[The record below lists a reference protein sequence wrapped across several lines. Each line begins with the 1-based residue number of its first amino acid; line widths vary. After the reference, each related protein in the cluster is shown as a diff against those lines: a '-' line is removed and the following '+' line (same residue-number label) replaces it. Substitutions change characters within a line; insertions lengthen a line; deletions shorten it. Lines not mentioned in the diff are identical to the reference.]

1 MAEDLG
7 NAGENGYII
16 HSARKERIQE
26 MLQKL
31 SHTSYFA
38 LLWNRFR
45 SAMDVVYGITMFGLK
60 FFRYVFVPP
69 YEFGQVRKHL
79 DELGAKSIPLLTVVG
94 VIMGL
99 ILALQSRP
107 TLDRFG
113 AGGFLP
119 AMIALTI
126 VRELG
131 PVITAL
137 IVAGRV
143 SSGIGAEVGS
153 MKVTEQIDALE
164 VSAVDPFNYLVVTR
178 VLACSLILPLLT
190 AYVDFLAIFGGYV
203 AEWISYNSSLQLYF
217 TEVVES
223 LRFYDVLPGIGK
235 TIAFGYIIG
244 VIGAYQGFNANRG
257 TEGVGRAATS
267 AVVLSSLN
275 IIFLDMIIIQ
285 LTLLFLGPGV

>member
-1 MAEDLG
+1 MKDPRKRPEISYYQYTLSRFKTSMAE
-7 NAGENGYII
+7 
-16 HSARKERIQE
+16 
-26 MLQKL
+26 
-31 SHTSYFA
+31 
-38 LLWNRFR
+38 
-45 SAMDVVYGITMFGLK
+45 VYAITIFGLR
-60 FFRYVFVPP
+60 FFRYAFIPP
-69 YEFGQVRKHL
+69 YEFSEVRKHL
-79 DELGAKSIPLLTVVG
+79 DNLGSKSIPLLTVVG
-94 VIMGL
+94 LIMGL

-113 AGGFLP
+113 AGAFLP

-164 VSAVDPFNYLVVTR
+164 VSAVDPYNYLVVTR
-178 VLACSLILPLLT
+178 VLACMLILPLLT
-190 AYVDFLAIFGGYV
+190 AYVDFLAIFGGFIS
-203 AEWISYNSSLQLYF
+203 EWVNANSSFQLYF
-217 TEVVES
+217 TEVIQS
-223 LRFYDVLPGIGK
+223 LTFYDILPGVGK

-244 VIGAYQGFNANRG
+244 VIGAYQGFNTSRG

-267 AVVLSSLN
+267 AVVLASLN
-275 IIFLDMIIIQ
+275 IIFLDMVIVQ
-285 LTLLFLGPGV
+285 LTLLFLGPGA

>member
-1 MAEDLG
+1 MSNLRKRPEISYFRFARDRFKSSMAE
-7 NAGENGYII
+7 
-16 HSARKERIQE
+16 
-26 MLQKL
+26 
-31 SHTSYFA
+31 
-38 LLWNRFR
+38 
-45 SAMDVVYGITMFGLK
+45 VYGITMFGMR

-69 YEFGQVRKHL
+69 YEFAEVRKHL
-79 DELGAKSIPLLTVVG
+79 DNLGSKSIPLLTVVG
-94 VIMGL
+94 LIMGL

-113 AGGFLP
+113 AGAFLP

-164 VSAVDPFNYLVVTR
+164 VSAVDPYNFLVVTR
-178 VLACSLILPLLT
+178 VLACMIIMPLLT
-190 AYVDFLAIFGGYV
+190 AYVDFLAIFGGFV
-203 AEWISYNSSLQLYF
+203 SEWVSANSSFQLYF
-217 TEVVES
+217 TEVIQS
-223 LRFYDVLPGIGK
+223 LTFYDILPGVGK

-244 VIGAYQGFNANRG
+244 VIGAYQGFHTSRG

-267 AVVLSSLN
+267 AVVLASLN
-275 IIFLDMIIIQ
+275 IIFLDMVIIQ
-285 LTLLFLGPGV
+285 LTLILFGPGV

>member
-1 MAEDLG
+1 MEPRG
-7 NAGENGYII
+7 QNY
-16 HSARKERIQE
+16 
-26 MLQKL
+26 LQFTL
-31 SHTSYFA
+31 A
-38 LLWNRFR
+38 RFR
-45 SAMDVVYGITMFGLK
+45 HTMEEVYGVTVFGLK
-60 FFRYVFVPP
+60 FFP
-69 YEFGQVRKHL
+69 YMFRRPIELGQIRKHL
-79 DELGAKSIPLLTVVG
+79 DDLGAKSIPLLTVVG
-94 VIMGL
+94 LIMGL

-143 SSGIGAEVGS
+143 SSGIGAELGS

-178 VLACSLILPLLT
+178 VIACSIMLPLLT
-190 AYVDFLAIFGGYV
+190 AYVDFLAIFGGFV
-203 AEWISYNSSLQLYF
+203 AEWIAMNSSFQLYF
-217 TEVVES
+217 TEVIQS
-223 LRFYDVLPGIGK
+223 LRFYDILPGVGK
-235 TIAFGYIIG
+235 TVAFGYIIG
-244 VIGAYQGFNANRG
+244 VIGAYQGFNTSRG

-267 AVVLSSLN
+267 AVVLASLN
-275 IIFLDMIIIQ
+275 IIFLDMVIIQ
-285 LTLLFLGPGV
+285 LTFLFFGTGV

>member
-1 MAEDLG
+1 MTQRL
-7 NAGENGYII
+7 
-16 HSARKERIQE
+16 
-26 MLQKL
+26 
-31 SHTSYFA
+31 
-38 LLWNRFR
+38 R
-45 SAMDVVYGITMFGLK
+45 SAMEQVQGITMFGLR

-69 YEFGQVRKHL
+69 YEWSQVRKHL
-79 DELGAKSIPLLTVVG
+79 DDLGAKSLPLLTVVG
-94 VIMGL
+94 LIMGL

-113 AGGFLP
+113 AGAFLP
-119 AMIALTI
+119 AMLSLTI

-164 VSAVDPFNYLVVTR
+164 VSGIDPFNYLVVTR
-178 VLACSLILPLLT
+178 VVACSLILPLLT
-190 AYVDFLAIFGGYV
+190 AYVDFLGIFGGYI
-203 AEWISYNSSLQLYF
+203 AEWISHNSSLQLYF
-217 TEVVES
+217 TEVVQS
-223 LRFYDVLPGIGK
+223 LRFYDILPGVGK

-244 VIGAYQGFNANRG
+244 VIGTYQGFNTSRG

-267 AVVLSSLN
+267 AVVLASLN
-275 IIFLDMIIIQ
+275 IIFLDMIIVQ
-285 LTLLFLGPGV
+285 LTLLLLGPGI

>member
-1 MAEDLG
+1 M
-7 NAGENGYII
+7 NSYQKPPQI
-16 HSARKERIQE
+16 SYYQMTRKRI
-26 MLQKL
+26 
-31 SHTSYFA
+31 
-38 LLWNRFR
+38 R
-45 SAMDVVYGITMFGLK
+45 SSMEQVYGITTFGLK

-69 YEFGQVRKHL
+69 YEWGQVRKHF
-79 DELGAKSIPLLTVVG
+79 DELGAKSLPLLTIVG
-94 VIMGL
+94 LIMGL

-119 AMIALTI
+119 AMLALTI

-178 VLACSLILPLLT
+178 VLACAIILPMLT

-203 AEWISYNSSLQLYF
+203 SEWISSNSSMQLYF
-217 TEVVES
+217 NEVVQS

-244 VIGAYQGFNANRG
+244 VIGAYQGFNTSRG

-267 AVVLSSLN
+267 AVVLASLN
-275 IIFLDMIIIQ
+275 IIFLDMVIIQ
-285 LTLLFLGPGV
+285 LTLLFLGPG

>member
-1 MAEDLG
+1 M
-7 NAGENGYII
+7 
-16 HSARKERIQE
+16 SRI
-26 MLQKL
+26 
-31 SHTSYFA
+31 
-38 LLWNRFR
+38 R
-45 SAMDVVYGITMFGLK
+45 SSMEQVYGITMFGLK

-69 YEFGQVRKHL
+69 YEWSQVRKHF
-79 DELGAKSIPLLTVVG
+79 DELGAKSIPLLTIVG

-164 VSAVDPFNYLVVTR
+164 VSGIDPYNYLVVTR
-178 VLACSLILPLLT
+178 VLACAIILPLLT
-190 AYVDFLAIFGGYV
+190 AYLDFLAIFGGYI
-203 AEWISYNSSLQLYF
+203 AEWISSSSSMQLYF
-217 TEVVES
+217 TEVVQS
-223 LRFYDVLPGIGK
+223 LTFYDVIPGVGK
-235 TIAFGYIIG
+235 TVAFGYIIG
-244 VIGAYQGFNANRG
+244 LIGAYQGYNTSRG
-257 TEGVGRAATS
+257 TEGVGMAATS
-267 AVVLSSLN
+267 AVVLASLN
-275 IIFLDMIIIQ
+275 IIFLDMVIIQ
-285 LTLLFLGPGV
+285 LTILILGPGT

>member
-1 MAEDLG
+1 MATDK
-7 NAGENGYII
+7 
-16 HSARKERIQE
+16 STMKETY
-26 MLQKL
+26 LQL
-31 SHTSYFA
+31 MYG
-38 LLWNRFR
+38 RFLR
-45 SAMDVVYGITMFGLK
+45 SMEEVYNITMFGLR
-60 FFRYVFVPP
+60 FFKYVLLPP
-69 YEFGQVRKHL
+69 YEIGQVRKHL

-94 VIMGL
+94 LIMGL

-143 SSGIGAEVGS
+143 SSGIGAELGS

-164 VSAVDPFNYLVVTR
+164 VSAIDPYNYLVVTR
-178 VLACSLILPLLT
+178 VLACCIMLPLLT
-190 AYVDFLAIFGGYV
+190 AYVDFLAIFGGFV
-203 AEWISYNSSLQLYF
+203 AEWIAHNSSFQLYF
-217 TEVVES
+217 TEVIQS
-223 LRFYDVLPGIGK
+223 LRFYDLIPGVGK

-244 VIGAYQGFNANRG
+244 IIGAYQGFNTTHG
-257 TEGVGRAATS
+257 TEGVGRAATT
-267 AVVLSSLN
+267 AVVLASLN
-275 IIFLDMIIIQ
+275 IIFLDMVIIQ
-285 LTLLFLGPGV
+285 LTFLFLGTGV